1 MKDSV
6 IRFLRETIIGKTLFT
21 DDIIYKL
28 GEGRM
33 EGVYSDQTDDI
44 IYKLGEGR
52 MEGVYSDQMMFSD
65 LVETENGFC
74 GYVKRIRFV

>member
-6 IRFLRETIIGKTLFT
+6 IRFLRETIIGKTLFA
-21 DDIIYKL
+21 
-28 GEGRM
+28 
-33 EGVYSDQTDDI
+33 DDI

-65 LVETENGFC
+65 LVETLWVCKAHPFC
-74 GYVKRIRFV
+74 ITNRKNVGTCSN

>member
-28 GEGRM
+28 GEGC
-33 EGVYSDQTDDI
+33 
-44 IYKLGEGR
+44 

>member
-21 DDIIYKL
+21 DD
-28 GEGRM
+28 M
-33 EGVYSDQTDDI
+33 
-44 IYKLGEGR
+44 
-52 MEGVYSDQMMFSD
+52 YSDQMMFSD

>member
-6 IRFLRETIIGKTLFT
+6 IRFLRETIIGKTLFA
-21 DDIIYKL
+21 
-28 GEGRM
+28 
-33 EGVYSDQTDDI
+33 DDI

-65 LVETENGFC
+65 LVDLWVCKAHPFC
-74 GYVKRIRFV
+74 ITNRKNVGTCSN

>member
-6 IRFLRETIIGKTLFT
+6 IRFLRETIIGKTLFA

-33 EGVYSDQTDDI
+33 EGVY
-44 IYKLGEGR
+44 G
-52 MEGVYSDQMMFSD
+52 DQMMFSD

>member
-6 IRFLRETIIGKTLFT
+6 IRFLRETIIGN
-21 DDIIYKL
+21 
-28 GEGRM
+28 
-33 EGVYSDQTDDI
+33 TDDI

-74 GYVKRIRFV
+74 GYIKRIRFV